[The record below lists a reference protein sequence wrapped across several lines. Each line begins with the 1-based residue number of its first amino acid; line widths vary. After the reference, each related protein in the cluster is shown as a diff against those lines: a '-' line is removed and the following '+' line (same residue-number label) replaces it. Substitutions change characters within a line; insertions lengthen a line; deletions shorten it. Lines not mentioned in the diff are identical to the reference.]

1 MYDKAES
8 RNFIF
13 DTHNF
18 KLEAIILKLYNETS
32 DLTSKNE
39 MIFNNL
45 QVVISTK
52 IIYQSKIDYYFDL
65 LP

>member
-1 MYDKAES
+1 MA
-8 RNFIF
+8 
-13 DTHNF
+13 
-18 KLEAIILKLYNETS
+18 
-32 DLTSKNE
+32 LTSKNE

-65 LP
+65 IPYYLF